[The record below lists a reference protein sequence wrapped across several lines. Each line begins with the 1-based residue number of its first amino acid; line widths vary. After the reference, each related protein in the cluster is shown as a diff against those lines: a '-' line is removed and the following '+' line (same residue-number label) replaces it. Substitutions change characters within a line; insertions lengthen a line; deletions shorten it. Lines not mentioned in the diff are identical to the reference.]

1 VTRPRTGGLPRSA
14 WLAIGAVAAAL
25 GGPLVGPGASLVGAA
40 ALATAA
46 LGLARIDRRRDHA
59 VALGGL
65 ALGTAAVAVRL
76 WLAGP
81 LPPPPPLPTGSGP
94 WTAVVVGVGTP
105 RDGSQVATV
114 ELAIPDNAI
123 RLAATLPR
131 YPEIV
136 PGDTVLVGG
145 SVQPPPDDDYGAYLR
160 RTGAAGTLRAR
171 TLERSVPAADWT
183 VDALRRRAGDALQAA
198 MPEPEAGLAAGIL
211 IGLRERVDRDLAADF
226 ATAGA
231 SHVVAI
237 SGWNIALVAGI
248 VAGLLRGRGSRSRL
262 LLTVGAITAYTIA
275 AGASPS
281 VLRAAVMA
289 GVVLLARGS
298 GRAGRAAPALAWAA
312 ALLIVIDPSLA
323 ADAGFQ
329 LSVVATAGL
338 LAWASPLS
346 ARLGRVGG
354 GRMPGWLAEGLGVSL
369 AAQAATLPIVLASFG
384 RLSLIAPAV
393 NLAVVPLVPIAMA
406 AGVIA
411 LVGGTLVLLGAP
423 AVVGTA
429 LGLPAWLALTLIVRI
444 VRVGASVPA
453 ASIDLGP
460 EAAIPAAIVATL
472 ALGLAVWWRRRPRRT
487 AALTGLEALLPARR
501 SVAKRSAVLIALVI
515 ATVGSFGLAGLAV
528 AERAD
533 RATELTV
540 LDVGQGDAILL
551 ESARGSRLLI
561 DGGPDPDRLLVALDE
576 RIPAWD
582 RRLDVVVLSHP
593 HEDHVAGLAALLQRY
608 AVGRV
613 FEPGM
618 HGPGPGWQ
626 AWDAE
631 LADDGIPRGHLSTG
645 GRLRLDEVGMTVLW
659 PDRDA
664 VPLEPADTGTGI
676 NNVSI
681 VLLGEVGRRRF
692 LLAGDIEEGIDPT
705 LLKRGIP
712 RVDVLKVAHHG
723 SATASTDAFLDAARP
738 SVAVAS
744 AGAGNRYGHPAPG
757 TLARLREHGA
767 RVYRTDKDGSVAIRI
782 ADDAIRVTNSGPR
795 AAVAGRTILARGS
808 PPPFT
813 CGIVRPLG
821 SPKVDPAPSNTASVG
836 RIARAGPRS
845 VATVPPRYH
854 PPDDGPRARGG
865 GPPAVLPGAPG
876 LVRAA
881 RRRGGGGRGVA
892 GAASHGSRDR
902 DRPVGRRG
910 GRAPSRRRQAAPPRR
925 SPPRAA
931 PRRGLRGVARGEGP
945 CGAGRAGA

>member
-1 VTRPRTGGLPRSA
+1 
-14 WLAIGAVAAAL
+14 
-25 GGPLVGPGASLVGAA
+25 
-40 ALATAA
+40 
-46 LGLARIDRRRDHA
+46 
-59 VALGGL
+59 
-65 ALGTAAVAVRL
+65 
-76 WLAGP
+76 
-81 LPPPPPLPTGSGP
+81 
-94 WTAVVVGVGTP
+94 
-105 RDGSQVATV
+105 
-114 ELAIPDNAI
+114 
-123 RLAATLPR
+123 
-131 YPEIV
+131 
-136 PGDTVLVGG
+136 
-145 SVQPPPDDDYGAYLR
+145 
-160 RTGAAGTLRAR
+160 
-171 TLERSVPAADWT
+171 
-183 VDALRRRAGDALQAA
+183 
-198 MPEPEAGLAAGIL
+198 
-211 IGLRERVDRDLAADF
+211 
-226 ATAGA
+226 
-231 SHVVAI
+231 
-237 SGWNIALVAGI
+237 
-248 VAGLLRGRGSRSRL
+248 LRGRGSRTRL

-312 ALLIVIDPSLA
+312 AILVVIDPALA
-323 ADAGFQ
+323 SDAGFQ

-346 ARLGRVGG
+346 AWLGRIGA
-354 GRMPGWLAEGLGVSL
+354 GRMPGWLAESLGVSL

-384 RLSLIAPAV
+384 RLSLIAPVV

-406 AGVIA
+406 AGVLA
-411 LVGGTLVLLGAP
+411 LAGGTLVLLGAP

-444 VRVGASVPA
+444 VRFGASVPA
-453 ASIDLGP
+453 ASLDLGP
-460 EAAIPAAIVATL
+460 EIALPAAMLAT
-472 ALGLAVWWRRRPRRT
+472 AGIGVMAWWRRRPRR
-487 AALTGLEALLPARR
+487 AAVVTGLEASLPSRP
-501 SVAKRSAVLIALVI
+501 SVAKRSALLVALVI

-551 ESARGSRLLI
+551 ESARGSRLLV

-582 RRLDVVVLSHP
+582 RRLDVVVLTHP
-593 HEDHVAGLAALLQRY
+593 HEDHVAGLAALLERY

-631 LADDGIPRGHLSTG
+631 LADDAIPRGHLFTG
-645 GRLRLDEVGMTVLW
+645 GRLRLDEVGLTVLW
-659 PDRDA
+659 PDRGA

-692 LLAGDIEEGIDPT
+692 ILAGDIEEGIDPI
-705 LLKRGIP
+705 LLQRGIP

-738 SVAVAS
+738 AVAVAS
-744 AGAGNRYGHPAPG
+744 AGTGNRYGHPAPG

-782 ADDAIRVTNSGPR
+782 ADDGIRVTDAGPR
-795 AAVAGRTILARGS
+795 ASAMGRTIAARGAA
-808 PPPFT
+808 PPFS

-821 SPKVDPAPSNTASVG
+821 SPRDDAVPPVG
-836 RIARAGPRS
+836 PTLARSARAGPRA

-854 PPDDGPRARGG
+854 RPHDGPRARGG
-865 GPPAVLPGAPG
+865 GPPAVLAGAPRV
-876 LVRAA
+876 VRAA
-881 RRRGGGGRGVA
+881 RQRGGGSRGLA
-892 GAASHGSRDR
+892 GAASLRARDR
-902 DRPVGRRG
+902 GRQTAGRVRRAAARRG
-910 GRAPSRRRQAAPPRR
+910 QAAPGGRSPPGAPPRR
-925 SPPRAA
+925 GLGSVADGERPR
-931 PRRGLRGVARGEGP
+931 
-945 CGAGRAGA
+945 GAGRAGARSSGDTPCGRRGRGPDPRRVARSATRRVWRQAGGTAPGADGGPVRVVAPPLSGGQRGCLDRGDVGADRRSRRGARTRGL